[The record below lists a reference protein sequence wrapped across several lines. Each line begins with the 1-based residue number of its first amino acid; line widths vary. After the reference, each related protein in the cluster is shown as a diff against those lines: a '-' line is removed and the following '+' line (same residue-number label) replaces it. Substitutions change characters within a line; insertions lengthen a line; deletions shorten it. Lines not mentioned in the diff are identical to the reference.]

1 MVGGR
6 TSSQTNPLD
15 QGLAERCGT
24 KRTFD
29 PQREFSA
36 PPAPIS
42 LAFKSW
48 RQRQTFATPDIAK
61 KAEHVEADLRALEK
75 GVGQSMLA
83 SIAKNVREFEVM
95 LQR

>member
-1 MVGGR
+1 MDGGR
-6 TSSQTNPLD
+6 TSSQTKTLD

-24 KRTFD
+24 NRTFD
-29 PQREFSA
+29 AQREFSLL
-36 PPAPIS
+36 PAPVS

-48 RQRQTFATPDIAK
+48 RQRQTFATPEIAK

-83 SIAKNVREFEVM
+83 SIARNVREFEAM
-95 LQR
+95 LRP